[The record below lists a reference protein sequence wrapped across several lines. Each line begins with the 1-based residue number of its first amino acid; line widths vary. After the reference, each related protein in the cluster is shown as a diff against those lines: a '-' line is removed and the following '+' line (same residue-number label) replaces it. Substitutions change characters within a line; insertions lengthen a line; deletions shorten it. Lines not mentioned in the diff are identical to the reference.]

1 MEWSHARKPQVMNQ
15 LLVLPIVVPLF
26 SAVISLFFWRRPAVQ
41 KAVGLVGSAVLTV
54 IALLIFSTVR
64 EEGIQVSQIGG
75 WPAPFGIT
83 LVADLLSAT
92 LVLMTGVVVLITFFV
107 SISEI
112 GLRRMAFG
120 YCPLM
125 HILAMGICG
134 AFLTGDIFNLYV
146 WFEVMLIA
154 SFVLLGLGGTRPQ
167 LEATFK
173 YVTLNL
179 ISSAFFLG
187 GIGVLYGVVGTLNMA
202 DLAQNIRGASPPAL
216 TLTLSTLFLIAFGIK
231 AAIFPLFFWLP
242 DSYPAPPPPVA
253 AVFAGLLTKVGVYS
267 LLRFFTLIFT
277 PEHVPSHR
285 LILLLSGLTLLVGI
299 LGAIP
304 QQNLRKNFSFTL
316 VSHIGFLLAGLGL
329 FSPLGLAGS
338 IFYLMHDIIAKTCLF
353 LSSGIIE
360 RISSHTD
367 ISRMGGIYRSHPKT
381 ALLFFLLALS
391 VSGIPPLSGFWG
403 KLMLIQAGFNQKE
416 YAMAVVLLVAG
427 LLTLYAMMKVWAEA
441 FWKDRPQH
449 AAGAIEAP
457 MSAVPVPRVL
467 LAPVAVLVGISLF
480 MGIWPEPF
488 HGLANDAARQ
498 MFDAEAYIRAVLEVR
513 I

>member
-1 MEWSHARKPQVMNQ
+1 MNQ
-15 LLVLPIVVPLF
+15 LLVLPIVIPLF
-26 SAVISLFFWRRPAVQ
+26 CAVISLFSWRRPSVQ
-41 KAVGLVGSAVLTV
+41 KVVGLLGSSILTAV
-54 IALLIFSTVR
+54 AFCIFTTVR
-64 EEGIQVSQIGG
+64 EEGIQVTQLGG

-92 LVLMTGVVVLITFFV
+92 LVLMTGVVVLITFIV

-187 GIGVLYGVVGTLNMA
+187 AVGVLYGVVGTLNMA

-285 LILLLSGLTLLVGI
+285 LILLISGLTLLVGI

-316 VSHIGFLLAGLGL
+316 VSHIGFLLAGLGF
-329 FSPLGLAGS
+329 FSPLAMAGS
-338 IFYLMHDIIAKTCLF
+338 IFYLVHDIIAKTCLF
-353 LSSGIIE
+353 LFSGIIE
-360 RISSHTD
+360 RLSGHTD
-367 ISRMGGIYRSHPKT
+367 ISRMGGIFRSHPKI
-381 ALLFFLLALS
+381 AWLFFLLALA

-403 KLMLIQAGFNQKE
+403 KLMLIQAGFSQRE
-416 YAMAVVLLVAG
+416 YAMAVALLVAG
-427 LLTLYAMMKVWAEA
+427 ILTLYAMMKVWAEV
-441 FWKDRPQH
+441 FWKERPEQ
-449 AAGAIEAP
+449 ADGTLEAP
-457 MSAVPVPRVL
+457 PPAVPLPRALV
-467 LAPVAVLVGISLF
+467 APVAVLVGMSLL

-488 HGLANDAARQ
+488 YVLANEAARQ
-498 MFDAEAYIRAVLEVR
+498 MFDADAYIRAVLEVR